1 MVFEKIKKLMVEQL
15 DVEESKITLQTSFK
29 EDLDIDSLDLFQ
41 VIMEIED
48 AFDIQFENSENI
60 KTVGDA
66 VEYIEAKLGEQE

>member
-1 MVFEKIKKLMVEQL
+1 MVFDKIKKLMVEQL

-66 VEYIEAKLGEQE
+66 VEYIEQKIENQE

>member
-1 MVFEKIKKLMVEQL
+1 MVFDKIKKLMVEQL

-66 VEYIEAKLGEQE
+66 VEYIEEKIGNQE